1 MLWTRP
7 MLTAT
12 AADVM
17 ALLPGADFADSY
29 CATVDDKLDAIE
41 ATERMLGHLPGWI
54 ERLLTLR
61 NILVAPL
68 GLKTGVHPNAAVKRW
83 IGTFPVLSETPERV
97 MLGFDDRH
105 LNFLAVVDIKS
116 AAGDRREVTAT
127 TLVQTHN
134 LLGRIYLD
142 IVIPFHRRIVPA
154 LLLQTAHS

>member
-41 ATERMLGHLPGWI
+41 ATQRMLGHLPDWI
-54 ERLLTLR
+54 QRLLTLR

-83 IGTFPVLSETPERV
+83 IGTFPVLSETPERLV
-97 MLGFDDRH
+97 AGFDDHH
-105 LNFLAVVDIKS
+105 LDFRVVVDVS
-116 AAGDRREVTAT
+116 SSGGGQQVTAT
-127 TLVQTHN
+127 TLVRTN
-134 LLGRIYLD
+134 NWLGRIYLA
-142 IVIPFHRRIVPA
+142 IILPFHRLVVRS
-154 LLLQTAHS
+154 LLRQVAA

>member
-1 MLWTRP
+1 
-7 MLTAT
+7 
-12 AADVM
+12 
-17 ALLPGADFADSY
+17 
-29 CATVDDKLDAIE
+29 
-41 ATERMLGHLPGWI
+41 
-54 ERLLTLR
+54 
-61 NILVAPL
+61 
-68 GLKTGVHPNAAVKRW
+68 
-83 IGTFPVLSETPERV
+83 
-97 MLGFDDRH
+97 